1 MPQTA
6 YVLGMTLKPVKGLMI
21 QKYTKHTIRTI
32 QTGHQELVNMT
43 ERMMTK
49 TEVKYGKHGYSKLDL
64 HMSYKLPQVK
74 GLDMTLNGH
83 IFNVLDEV
91 FVQDAVDNSRYNSYG
106 TKEHLGIQCRSIL
119 RNTKICKYWINY

>member
-1 MPQTA
+1 
-6 YVLGMTLKPVKGLMI
+6 
-21 QKYTKHTIRTI
+21 
-32 QTGHQELVNMT
+32 
-43 ERMMTK
+43 MMQ
-49 TEVKYGKHGYSKLDL
+49 TEVKYGKHNCLLKLDL

-106 TKEHLGIQCRSIL
+106 SKEHLV
-119 RNTKICKYWINY
+119 